1 MSHFVGPARYRCG
14 PAHSCDVPGSC
25 CAKRC
30 PHISTRDALSA
41 ARDRSAGPRGR
52 PLARRS
58 QLFVRFGTLRGA
70 RGRYLAPPRALAS
83 GRGASRAPRGQRSVA
98 RGPCYVDCDQLA
110 PGPAP
115 PGAPFCMDKP
125 ARSLVPMQVFVTGA
139 TGYIG
144 FAVATALRRHGHRVF
159 GLARSDAKAARL
171 TRHEIEPVIG
181 DLSGP
186 KTYADVAAQCSVL
199 IHTAFDYSA
208 DGVAKNKL
216 TIDTLLD
223 AAGRGAQPKTLVFTS
238 GAWVY
243 GDTGGR
249 MVDETTPLNP
259 IKLVAWRPAHE
270 QLVLRATSVRGL
282 VIRPGCVYGGAGGL
296 TAPWFAKPG
305 ETVIGDG
312 RQRWTMVHVDDLA
325 DAYVRAAE
333 SGLAG
338 EIFNVTDRSRFTV
351 LELATAAARAAGYKG
366 EIRPLPLAEARKT
379 MGDFADALALNQHV
393 DSGKAVRLL
402 GWQPR
407 HGGFLDEVEV
417 LYGAW
422 KANQG

>member
-1 MSHFVGPARYRCG
+1 
-14 PAHSCDVPGSC
+14 
-25 CAKRC
+25 
-30 PHISTRDALSA
+30 
-41 ARDRSAGPRGR
+41 
-52 PLARRS
+52 
-58 QLFVRFGTLRGA
+58 
-70 RGRYLAPPRALAS
+70 
-83 GRGASRAPRGQRSVA
+83 
-98 RGPCYVDCDQLA
+98 
-110 PGPAP
+110 
-115 PGAPFCMDKP
+115 
-125 ARSLVPMQVFVTGA
+125 MQIFVTGA

-144 FAVATALRRHGHRVF
+144 FAVSAALRRHGHRVW
-159 GLARSDAKAARL
+159 GLARNETKAARL
-171 TRHEIEPVIG
+171 ARHEIEPVIG
-181 DLSGP
+181 DLADP

-199 IHTAFDYSA
+199 IHTAFDYSG
-208 DGVAKNKL
+208 DGVAKDQL
-216 TIDTLLD
+216 AIETLFD
-223 AAGRGAQPKTLVFTS
+223 AGRRGAQPKTLIFTS

-243 GDTGGR
+243 GDTGDR

-270 QLVLRATSVRGL
+270 ELVLRASGVRSL

-296 TAPWFAKPG
+296 TAPWFAEPG
-305 ETVIGDG
+305 GEAVVGDG
-312 RQRWTMVHVDDLA
+312 RNRWTMVHLDDLA

-366 EIRPLPLAEARKT
+366 EISPLPLAEARKT
-379 MGDFADALALNQHV
+379 LGDFADALALNQHL

-417 LYGAW
+417 FYRAW
-422 KANQG
+422 KARQG

>member
-1 MSHFVGPARYRCG
+1 
-14 PAHSCDVPGSC
+14 
-25 CAKRC
+25 
-30 PHISTRDALSA
+30 
-41 ARDRSAGPRGR
+41 
-52 PLARRS
+52 
-58 QLFVRFGTLRGA
+58 
-70 RGRYLAPPRALAS
+70 
-83 GRGASRAPRGQRSVA
+83 
-98 RGPCYVDCDQLA
+98 
-110 PGPAP
+110 
-115 PGAPFCMDKP
+115 
-125 ARSLVPMQVFVTGA
+125 MQVFVTGA

-186 KTYADVAAQCSVL
+186 KTYADVAAHCSVL

-223 AAGRGAQPKTLVFTS
+223 AAGRGAQPKTLIFTS

-243 GDTGGR
+243 GDTGDR

-270 QLVLRATSVRGL
+270 QLVLRAGAVRGL

-305 ETVIGDG
+305 EAAVVGDG

-379 MGDFADALALNQHV
+379 MGDFADALALNQHL

-407 HGGFLDEVEV
+407 HGGFLDEVEA

-422 KANQG
+422 KARLSS

>member
-1 MSHFVGPARYRCG
+1 
-14 PAHSCDVPGSC
+14 
-25 CAKRC
+25 
-30 PHISTRDALSA
+30 
-41 ARDRSAGPRGR
+41 
-52 PLARRS
+52 
-58 QLFVRFGTLRGA
+58 
-70 RGRYLAPPRALAS
+70 
-83 GRGASRAPRGQRSVA
+83 
-98 RGPCYVDCDQLA
+98 
-110 PGPAP
+110 
-115 PGAPFCMDKP
+115 
-125 ARSLVPMQVFVTGA
+125 MQVFVTGA

-159 GLARSDAKAARL
+159 GLARSDAKAAHL

-186 KTYADVAAQCSVL
+186 KTYADLAAQCSVL

-243 GDTGGR
+243 GDTGER

-270 QLVLRATSVRGL
+270 QLVLRAGGVRGL

-296 TAPWFAKPG
+296 TARWFAEPAAAMRSPSPLVERGSGG
-305 ETVIGDG
+305 EAAVVGDG

-379 MGDFADALALNQHV
+379 MGDFADALAVNQHV

>member
-1 MSHFVGPARYRCG
+1 
-14 PAHSCDVPGSC
+14 
-25 CAKRC
+25 
-30 PHISTRDALSA
+30 
-41 ARDRSAGPRGR
+41 
-52 PLARRS
+52 
-58 QLFVRFGTLRGA
+58 
-70 RGRYLAPPRALAS
+70 
-83 GRGASRAPRGQRSVA
+83 
-98 RGPCYVDCDQLA
+98 
-110 PGPAP
+110 
-115 PGAPFCMDKP
+115 
-125 ARSLVPMQVFVTGA
+125 MQVFVTGA

-181 DLSGP
+181 DLAEP
-186 KTYADVAAQCSVL
+186 KTYADVADHCSVL

-223 AAGRGAQPKTLVFTS
+223 AAGRGAQPKTLIFTS

-243 GDTGGR
+243 GDTGDR

-259 IKLVAWRPAHE
+259 IKLVAWRP
-270 QLVLRATSVRGL
+270 
-282 VIRPGCVYGGAGGL
+282 
-296 TAPWFAKPG
+296 
-305 ETVIGDG
+305 
-312 RQRWTMVHVDDLA
+312 
-325 DAYVRAAE
+325 AAE

-379 MGDFADALALNQHV
+379 MGDFADALAINQHV

>member
-1 MSHFVGPARYRCG
+1 
-14 PAHSCDVPGSC
+14 
-25 CAKRC
+25 
-30 PHISTRDALSA
+30 
-41 ARDRSAGPRGR
+41 
-52 PLARRS
+52 
-58 QLFVRFGTLRGA
+58 
-70 RGRYLAPPRALAS
+70 
-83 GRGASRAPRGQRSVA
+83 
-98 RGPCYVDCDQLA
+98 
-110 PGPAP
+110 
-115 PGAPFCMDKP
+115 
-125 ARSLVPMQVFVTGA
+125 MQVFLTGA

-144 FAVATALRRHGHRVF
+144 FAVATALRRHGHRVW
-159 GLARSDAKAARL
+159 GLARTETKAARL
-171 TRHEIEPVIG
+171 AHHEIEPVIG
-181 DLSGP
+181 DLADP
-186 KTYADVAAQCSVL
+186 KSYADVAARCSVL

-223 AAGRGAQPKTLVFTS
+223 AGRRGAQPKTLIFTS

-243 GDTGGR
+243 GDTGDQ

-270 QLVLRATSVRGL
+270 QLVLGASGVRSI

-296 TAPWFAKPG
+296 TAQWFAGPAAGKPP
-305 ETVIGDG
+305 TVIGDG
-312 RQRWTMVHVDDLA
+312 RNRWTMVHLDDLA

-366 EIRPLPLAEARKT
+366 EVSPLPLAEAKKAL
-379 MGDFADALALNQHV
+379 GDFADALALNQHL

-417 LYGAW
+417 FYRAW
-422 KANQG
+422 KAQ